1 MTAFDAV
8 RDSFAEKFKRAYLRY
23 GLRFPMEM
31 SFSGQGWEVGAFTD
45 GNGDVR
51 MFTCG
56 TPPTMTD
63 SFPCRVMHGVD
74 ANGKHF
80 MVEVAHE

>member
-1 MTAFDAV
+1 MTSFDVV
-8 RDSFAEKFKRAYLRY
+8 RDSFAEKFKWLYLKKQ
-23 GLRFPMEM
+23 LQFPMEL
-31 SFSGQGWEVGAFTD
+31 SFAGDGWEIGAMAD

-56 TPPTMTD
+56 APPIKVD

-74 ANGKHF
+74 ANGRHF
-80 MVEVAHE
+80 TVEVAG